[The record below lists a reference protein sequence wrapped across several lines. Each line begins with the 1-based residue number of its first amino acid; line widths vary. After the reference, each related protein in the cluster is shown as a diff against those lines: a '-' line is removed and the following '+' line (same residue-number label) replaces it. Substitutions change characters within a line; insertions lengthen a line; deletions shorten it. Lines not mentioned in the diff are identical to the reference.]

1 MECDNTHRF
10 GINIRSIH
18 NIRYFTFSILGDKKM
33 KNLAII
39 LSTTSLLISGAL
51 CYGAYVTYQKAQKI
65 LDNPEE
71 FVGAVVE
78 KQVSKAFEK
87 LPIPKL
93 NTEKFKLP
101 F

>member
-1 MECDNTHRF
+1 
-10 GINIRSIH
+10 
-18 NIRYFTFSILGDKKM
+18 M
-33 KNLAII
+33 KQLALI
-39 LSTTSLLISGAL
+39 LSTTSLLISAAL
-51 CYGAYVTYQKAQKI
+51 CYGAYTTYQKAQNI

-78 KQVSKAFEK
+78 KQVAKALEK

-93 NTEKFKLP
+93 NIKEFKLP

>member
-1 MECDNTHRF
+1 
-10 GINIRSIH
+10 
-18 NIRYFTFSILGDKKM
+18 M
-33 KNLAII
+33 KQLSLI
-39 LSTTSLLISGAL
+39 LSITSLSISVAIGV
-51 CYGAYVTYQKAQKI
+51 GAYVSYQKAQKI

-78 KQVSKAFEK
+78 KQVNKAFEK

-93 NTEKFKLP
+93 NTGSIKFP

>member
-1 MECDNTHRF
+1 
-10 GINIRSIH
+10 
-18 NIRYFTFSILGDKKM
+18 M
-33 KNLAII
+33 KTLALI

-78 KQVSKAFEK
+78 KQVNKAFEK

-93 NTEKFKLP
+93 NTGSIKFP

>member
-1 MECDNTHRF
+1 
-10 GINIRSIH
+10 
-18 NIRYFTFSILGDKKM
+18 M
-33 KNLAII
+33 KNLSLV
-39 LSTTSLLISGAL
+39 LSVLSLSISGAL

-78 KQVSKAFEK
+78 KQVNKAFEK

-93 NTEKFKLP
+93 NTGSIKFP

>member
-1 MECDNTHRF
+1 MKQLSLAL
-10 GINIRSIH
+10 SI
-18 NIRYFTFSILGDKKM
+18 IS
-33 KNLAII
+33 
-39 LSTTSLLISGAL
+39 LSISGAL
-51 CYGAYVTYQKAQKI
+51 CYGAYITYQKAQKI

-78 KQVSKAFEK
+78 KQVKKAFDK

-93 NTEKFKLP
+93 NTTFKLP

>member
-1 MECDNTHRF
+1 
-10 GINIRSIH
+10 
-18 NIRYFTFSILGDKKM
+18 M
-33 KNLAII
+33 KNIAVG
-39 LSTTSLLISGAL
+39 LSVLSLTISAAL
-51 CYGAYVTYQKAQKI
+51 CYGAYTTYQKAQKI

-93 NTEKFKLP
+93 NTGKFQLP

>member
-1 MECDNTHRF
+1 
-10 GINIRSIH
+10 
-18 NIRYFTFSILGDKKM
+18 M

-39 LSTTSLLISGAL
+39 LSATSLTISGAL

-71 FVGAVVE
+71 FVGKVVE
-78 KQVSKAFEK
+78 NQVNKAFEK

-93 NTEKFKLP
+93 NTGSIKFP

>member
-1 MECDNTHRF
+1 
-10 GINIRSIH
+10 
-18 NIRYFTFSILGDKKM
+18 M
-33 KNLAII
+33 KQIALI
-39 LSTTSLLISGAL
+39 LSTLSLTISGAL
-51 CYGAYVTYQKAQKI
+51 CVGAYLTYKKAEAI
-65 LDNPEE
+65 LNNPED

>member
-1 MECDNTHRF
+1 
-10 GINIRSIH
+10 
-18 NIRYFTFSILGDKKM
+18 M

-71 FVGAVVE
+71 FVGKVVE
-78 KQVSKAFEK
+78 NQVNKAFEK
-87 LPIPKL
+87 LPIPNIK
-93 NTEKFKLP
+93 NSIKFP

>member
-1 MECDNTHRF
+1 MRHL
-10 GINIRSIH
+10 S
-18 NIRYFTFSILGDKKM
+18 L
-33 KNLAII
+33 I
-39 LSTTSLLISGAL
+39 LSIASLSISAVIGV
-51 CYGAYVTYQKAQKI
+51 GAYITYQKAQKI

-78 KQVSKAFEK
+78 KQVTKAFEK

-93 NTEKFKLP
+93 NTQKFKLP

>member
-1 MECDNTHRF
+1 
-10 GINIRSIH
+10 
-18 NIRYFTFSILGDKKM
+18 M
-33 KNLAII
+33 KHLSLI
-39 LSTTSLLISGAL
+39 LSVASLSISAAIGV
-51 CYGAYVTYQKAQKI
+51 GAYMTYQKAQKI

-78 KQVSKAFEK
+78 KQVAKAFEK

-93 NTEKFKLP
+93 NTGSIRLP

>member
-1 MECDNTHRF
+1 
-10 GINIRSIH
+10 
-18 NIRYFTFSILGDKKM
+18 M
-33 KNLAII
+33 KNIAVVFST
-39 LSTTSLLISGAL
+39 LSLVLSGAL
-51 CYGAYVTYQKAQKI
+51 CVGAYMTYKKAEVI
-65 LDNPEE
+65 LNNPEE

-93 NTEKFKLP
+93 NTGKFQLP

>member
-1 MECDNTHRF
+1 
-10 GINIRSIH
+10 
-18 NIRYFTFSILGDKKM
+18 M
-33 KNLAII
+33 KYLAII
-39 LSTTSLLISGAL
+39 LSTTSLVISGAL
-51 CYGAYVTYQKAQKI
+51 AYGAYVTYQKAQKI

-78 KQVSKAFEK
+78 KQVNKAFEK

-93 NTEKFKLP
+93 NTGSIKFP

>member
-1 MECDNTHRF
+1 
-10 GINIRSIH
+10 
-18 NIRYFTFSILGDKKM
+18 M

-39 LSTTSLLISGAL
+39 LSATSLATSGAL

-71 FVGAVVE
+71 FVGKVVE
-78 KQVSKAFEK
+78 NQVNKAFEK

-93 NTEKFKLP
+93 NTEKFRL

>member
-1 MECDNTHRF
+1 
-10 GINIRSIH
+10 
-18 NIRYFTFSILGDKKM
+18 M
-33 KNLAII
+33 KHLSLI
-39 LSTTSLLISGAL
+39 LSITSLTISGAI

-65 LDNPEE
+65 LDNPEA

>member
-1 MECDNTHRF
+1 
-10 GINIRSIH
+10 
-18 NIRYFTFSILGDKKM
+18 M
-33 KNLAII
+33 KQLALI
-39 LSTTSLLISGAL
+39 LSTTSLLISAAL
-51 CYGAYVTYQKAQKI
+51 CYGAYTTYQKAQKI

-78 KQVSKAFEK
+78 KQVAKALEN

-93 NTEKFKLP
+93 NIKEFKLP

>member
-1 MECDNTHRF
+1 
-10 GINIRSIH
+10 
-18 NIRYFTFSILGDKKM
+18 M

-51 CYGAYVTYQKAQKI
+51 CYGAYVTYKKAEAI
-65 LDNPEE
+65 LNNPED

-78 KQVSKAFEK
+78 KQVSKALEK
-87 LPIPKL
+87 LPIPKI
-93 NTEKFKLP
+93 NSEKFKLP

>member
-1 MECDNTHRF
+1 
-10 GINIRSIH
+10 
-18 NIRYFTFSILGDKKM
+18 M
-33 KNLAII
+33 KNNIAIV
-39 LSTTSLLISGAL
+39 LSTASIFISGAL
-51 CYGAYVTYQKAQKI
+51 CVGAYITYQKAQKI

-78 KQVSKAFEK
+78 KQVNKAFEK

-93 NTEKFKLP
+93 NTGKFKIP

>member
-1 MECDNTHRF
+1 
-10 GINIRSIH
+10 
-18 NIRYFTFSILGDKKM
+18 M
-33 KNLAII
+33 KNLALI
-39 LSTTSLLISGAL
+39 LSAASLTVSGAL

-65 LDNPEE
+65 LDNPEK
-71 FVGAVVE
+71 FDGAVVE
-78 KQVSKAFEK
+78 KQVNKAFEK

>member
-1 MECDNTHRF
+1 MKQLAL
-10 GINIRSIH
+10 GL
-18 NIRYFTFSILGDKKM
+18 SILS
-33 KNLAII
+33 
-39 LSTTSLLISGAL
+39 LSISGAL
-51 CYGAYVTYQKAQKI
+51 CYGAYITYQKAQKI

-78 KQVSKAFEK
+78 KQVAKSLEK

-93 NTEKFKLP
+93 NIKEFKMP